1 MNKEEMTTI
10 SIEPANQNDLPAILD
25 LLATCQLPQ
34 EGLSEHL
41 ATTLVAR
48 NDKTIVGNVA
58 LEVYGSAALL
68 RSVAVAPTFRGRGL
82 GQQLTQAALALA
94 GQLKINCI
102 YLLTE
107 TAGDF
112 FPKFGF
118 HPIDRSGV
126 APAVRGSLEF
136 TSL

>member
-1 MNKEEMTTI
+1 MSKKDVATI
-10 SIEPANQNDLPAILD
+10 SIEPANWDDLPAVLNF
-25 LLATCQLPQ
+25 LAVCQLPQ

-48 NDKTIVGNVA
+48 NDKTIVGSVA
-58 LEVYGSAALL
+58 LEIYGSAALL
-68 RSVAVAPTFRGRGL
+68 RSVAVAPAFRGRGL

-94 GQLKINCI
+94 GQLNIDCL

-118 HPIDRSGV
+118 QPVDRSQV